1 MSRATQDRNNHT
13 TETSSLHKAREG
25 SSPDTVVDW
34 IQQGLYSGRYV
45 PGQKLVEADLI
56 KTLKVSRGPVREAL
70 KRLHGKG
77 IVRQVPYCGTHIRAF
92 SRKEA
97 QDLLVILEPM
107 TSLMTQLAA
116 EAVAGG
122 ADATALT
129 NITDSIDRFQRG
141 SVNDVAFIGERQ
153 HLYQSLIQI
162 GGNDELTFFM
172 PTAPL
177 HLLRL
182 QSFPYIDREQ
192 RQKITSEYLRIIEAV
207 LGGDP
212 AQAARAGKRHVQA
225 AKKRLEGLPDEAFPD
240 LRITSRALISP

>member
-1 MSRATQDRNNHT
+1 MSKATKDKHEHGTDTRLPRN
-13 TETSSLHKAREG
+13 AREG

-45 PGQKLVEADLI
+45 PGQKLAEADLI

-77 IVRQVPYCGTHIRAF
+77 IVRQIPYCGTHIRAF

-97 QDLLVILEPM
+97 RDLLVILEPM
-107 TSLMTQLAA
+107 TSLMAQLAA
-116 EAVAGG
+116 EAVASG
-122 ADATALT
+122 ADATALA

-153 HLYQSLIQI
+153 HLYQTLIQI

-182 QSFPYIDREQ
+182 QSFPYIDRKQ
-192 RQKITSEYLRIIEAV
+192 RQQITSEYLRIIEAV
-207 LGGDP
+207 LEGDP
-212 AQAARAGKRHVQA
+212 ARAARAGKQHVQA
-225 AKKRLEGLPDEAFPD
+225 AKKRLEDLPEEAFPD
-240 LRITSRALISP
+240 LRTTS